1 MQVQILPT
9 PFLFYKK
16 ERKSCI
22 MKIKKANYDEKYKE
36 IKDRLEAA
44 DLVDA
49 SMYSMAQ
56 IADIQRN
63 LTKISIVFNPR
74 NMTLKVVGRSPR

>member
-1 MQVQILPT
+1 
-9 PFLFYKK
+9 
-16 ERKSCI
+16 

-74 NMTLKVVGRSPR
+74 NMTLKVAGRSPR